1 MRVGKVAVLAVVGF
15 EAFHDT
21 AETFGPVAGSKLLA
35 VESDTADDEFVDGAV
50 HRVLHIPK

>member
-1 MRVGKVAVLAVVGF
+1 VAVLAVVGF